1 MHYLMLELC
10 YFGNLLGIAHVYWYT
25 KSMVMRKL
33 FFAYGS
39 GPLMWSI
46 LAMRNSLV
54 FHDFDKMTTLMM
66 HASPAI
72 TAWTLRWFPRSDD
85 PAASSSGTVLQLV
98 LLPLVFYF
106 VWVIVYYWFTF
117 VALKSRIEGRGR
129 QTMFSLMVPKRDRT
143 KASRSPLARLVLLAP
158 EPYQPIAYLSLHAI
172 AASVAFIPVK
182 VLWDHYF
189 IHTGILLF
197 CLAVSVWNG
206 GNYYFKVFAKKYIT
220 RLEEE
225 AKQQMQQQQQQIK
238 QS

>member
-1 MHYLMLELC
+1 MLELC
-10 YFGNLLGIAHVYWYT
+10 YFGNLLGIAHVYWPWFT
-25 KSMVMRKL
+25 KSTIMRKL

-39 GPLMWSI
+39 GPLLWSI

-72 TAWTLRWFPRSDD
+72 TAWTLRWYPRVEDA
-85 PAASSSGTVLQLV
+85 AASDTGTLYELV
-98 LLPLVFYF
+98 ILPLFFYF
-106 VWVIVYYWFTF
+106 VWVTIYYWFTF
-117 VALKSRIEGRGR
+117 VALKNRIEGRGR
-129 QTMFSLMVPKRDRT
+129 QTMFSLMVPRKDRT

-158 EPYQPIAYLSLHAI
+158 EAYQPIAYLSLHAV

-182 VLWDHYF
+182 LLWDYF
-189 IHTGILLF
+189 YVHTSVLLF

-225 AKQQMQQQQQQIK
+225 VRQKSAVMHKLQ
-238 QS
+238 